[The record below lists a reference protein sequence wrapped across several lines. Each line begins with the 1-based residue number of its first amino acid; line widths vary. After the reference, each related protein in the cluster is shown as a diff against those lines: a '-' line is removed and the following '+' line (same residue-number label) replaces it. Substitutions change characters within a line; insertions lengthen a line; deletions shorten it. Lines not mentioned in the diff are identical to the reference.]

1 MPRTKKLAHKQSGR
15 RPKDTTTSYRTFQSD
30 EAEDRYN
37 SFTYG
42 RSFCPEKGFMLK
54 NTPTMGHGQRT
65 VYVLGVQVPIDKD
78 TINQFYDLEEVDYL
92 HTEYVTNATEKW
104 LESALANVCVDGIVW
119 IVSTQGALTIPRI
132 SLTPQYKVWYH
143 FLKTRLIPSMD
154 IQAVS
159 KDRVLLLDSIISGR
173 PIDVGKII
181 YQELCACA
189 NKKGGSLWFPF
200 LITGLCSKSGVP
212 MFDTEERL
220 SSKGAIATI
229 AIARITHIKLPGGNQ
244 EHPPSDDEE
253 QGQASQATTS
263 RNVATSSSRGPKM
276 HAQQQQ
282 YWTYAKQ
289 RDSALKKSLHKNFT
303 KPIFPFPAFPERV
316 LEPSVAEENSEDA
329 EEDNEDD

>member
-1 MPRTKKLAHKQSGR
+1 MVSLSK
-15 RPKDTTTSYRTFQSD
+15 
-30 EAEDRYN
+30 N
-37 SFTYG
+37 SFDAV
-42 RSFCPEKGFMLK
+42 
-54 NTPTMGHGQRT
+54 HG
-65 VYVLGVQVPIDKD
+65 YLGGVQGSCIAAG
-78 TINQFYDLEEVDYL
+78 FHYL
-92 HTEYVTNATEKW
+92 GPPHR
-104 LESALANVCVDGIVW
+104 CG
-119 IVSTQGALTIPRI
+119 
-132 SLTPQYKVWYH
+132 
-143 FLKTRLIPSMD
+143 
-154 IQAVS
+154 
-159 KDRVLLLDSIISGR
+159 
-173 PIDVGKII
+173 
-181 YQELCACA
+181 
-189 NKKGGSLWFPF
+189 
-200 LITGLCSKSGVP
+200 GVP

-229 AIARITHIKLPGGNQ
+229 AIARITQIKLPGGNQ

-289 RDSALKKSLHKNFT
+289 RDFALKKSLHKNFT